1 MKRLYVSV
9 VALLSMTMAFAGN
22 GNETKN
28 ANDSNVCDS
37 TATGKGK
44 TEAAYD
50 INYNLRRMGETL
62 GLTLSQMN
70 SVDALNRSFNDD
82 LKALVGAADADRK
95 ALLDNEERTSD
106 EVNAL
111 AEKLEQAIDSLITVY
126 VDYDIVDTSNGT
138 EGSAYR
144 NHQKA

>member
-28 ANDSNVCDS
+28 ANNGNVCDS

-50 INYNLRRMGETL
+50 INYNLRRMGEPL
-62 GLTLSQMN
+62 ALTLSQMN

-95 ALLDNEERTSD
+95 ALLDNAVANDFKRMSYVLTPAQLSKYEILINTT
-106 EVNAL
+106 L
-111 AEKLEQAIDSLITVY
+111 ANRGMEK
-126 VDYDIVDTSNGT
+126 
-138 EGSAYR
+138 
-144 NHQKA
+144 

>member
-95 ALLDNEERTSD
+95 ALLDNAVANDFKRMSYVLTPAQLSKYEILINTT
-106 EVNAL
+106 L
-111 AEKLEQAIDSLITVY
+111 ANRGMEK
-126 VDYDIVDTSNGT
+126 
-138 EGSAYR
+138 
-144 NHQKA
+144 